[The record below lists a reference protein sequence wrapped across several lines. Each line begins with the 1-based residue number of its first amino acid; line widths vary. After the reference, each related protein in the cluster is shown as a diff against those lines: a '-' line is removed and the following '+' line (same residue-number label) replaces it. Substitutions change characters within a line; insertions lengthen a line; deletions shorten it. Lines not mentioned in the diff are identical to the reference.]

1 MKRYT
6 DKEVLEI
13 LKDAKRDVDR
23 NWTTEGDG
31 VTLPTALSALI
42 VEFAE
47 RTGGSV
53 EWDED

>member
-13 LKDAKRDVDR
+13 LKDMKRDLER
-23 NWTTEGDG
+23 NWTTEGNG
-31 VTLPTALSALI
+31 VELPTAVSALI